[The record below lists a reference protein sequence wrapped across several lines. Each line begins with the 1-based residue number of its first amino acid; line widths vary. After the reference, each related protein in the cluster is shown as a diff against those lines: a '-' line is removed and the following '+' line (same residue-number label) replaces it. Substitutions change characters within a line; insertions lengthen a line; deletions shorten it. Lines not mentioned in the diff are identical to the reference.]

1 MHHYQLTQH
10 ITLVTQRCH
19 KPFKWFAGKT
29 NRLALYSLS
38 LLGWEL
44 NFYVARDWPDAGG
57 DLISRYCAPGLA

>member
-10 ITLVTQRCH
+10 IILVTQRCH

-44 NFYVARDWPDAGG
+44 NFYVARDW
-57 DLISRYCAPGLA
+57 RYSALDSLEE